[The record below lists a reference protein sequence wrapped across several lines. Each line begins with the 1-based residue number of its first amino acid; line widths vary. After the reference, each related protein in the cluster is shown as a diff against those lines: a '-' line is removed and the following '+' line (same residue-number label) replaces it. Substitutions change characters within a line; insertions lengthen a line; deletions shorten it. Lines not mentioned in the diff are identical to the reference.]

1 MAYVNPLIARWQS
14 GQPTFGAWLTTPDPS
29 IAERIASL
37 GYDEVCADQQH
48 SNISVDS
55 LAGIFQAVAG
65 RGSSP
70 TTRVPFNDY
79 TAIGKSLDL
88 GAIAVIIPMVNNA
101 AEAARAVSAFR
112 YPPRGTRSAGPVR
125 SPWIMGGEP
134 KDLERAAV
142 VCMVETKDG
151 LANVDEIASTPGVD
165 AIYIG
170 PGDLALALGM
180 GWSSDVRSA
189 SENEAHAAAVE
200 HVRKTCER
208 RGVTPGIHVS
218 DGPLSAKYVEQG
230 FRMITVS
237 ADIGLII
244 MGGMADLALV
254 RAAKV
259 PARSTARPTATATP
273 RSTVRKADA
282 HAKTSVKAPAKA
294 AAPKK
299 KR

>member
-1 MAYVNPLIARWQS
+1 MAYQNPLIAKWQA

-29 IAERIASL
+29 IAERIASC

-48 SNISVDS
+48 SNIDVNS
-55 LAGIFQAVAG
+55 LTGIFQAIAG

-79 TAIGKSLDL
+79 AAIGKSLDL
-88 GAIAVIIPMVNNA
+88 GALAVIIPMVNNA

-112 YPPRGTRSAGPVR
+112 YPPRGLRSAGPVR
-125 SPWIMGGEP
+125 SPWVMGEDP
-134 KDLERAAV
+134 RDLERAAV

-170 PGDLALALGM
+170 PGDLALGLGM
-180 GWSSDVRSA
+180 GWSPEEWSA
-189 SENEAHAAAVE
+189 SESQAHAAAVE
-200 HVRKTCER
+200 HVRKTCEKH
-208 RGVTPGIHVS
+208 GITPGIHVS
-218 DGPLSAKYVEQG
+218 EGALSAKYVEQG

-237 ADIGLII
+237 ADIGLIMI
-244 MGGMADLALV
+244 GAAADLALV

-259 PARSTARPTATATP
+259 PARKNAGKTTARAVGRTTG
-273 RSTVRKADA
+273 
-282 HAKTSVKAPAKA
+282 KA
-294 AAPKK
+294 AA
-299 KR
+299 RSGGRRNGSGCSR

>member
-1 MAYVNPLIARWQS
+1 MAFQNPLIAKWQA
-14 GQPTFGAWLTTPDPS
+14 GQPTLGAWLTTPDSS
-29 IAERIASL
+29 IAEYIAAC

-55 LAGIFQAVAG
+55 LAGIFQGIAA
-65 RGSSP
+65 RGSVP

-88 GAIAVIIPMVNNA
+88 GALAVIIPMVNNR

-112 YPPRGTRSAGPVR
+112 YPPRGLRSAGPVR
-125 SPWIMGGEP
+125 APYVMGDDP

-142 VCMVETKDG
+142 VVMVETKGG

-165 AIYIG
+165 AVYIG

-180 GWSSDVRSA
+180 SWSSSERSA
-189 SENEAHAAAVE
+189 SENEAHSAAVE

-208 RGVTPGIHVS
+208 HGVAPGIHVS
-218 DGPLSAKYVEQG
+218 EATLSATYIEQG
-230 FRMITVS
+230 FRMVTVS
-237 ADIGLII
+237 ADLGLIM
-244 MGGMADLALV
+244 MGGRADLALV

-259 PARSTARPTATATP
+259 PHR
-273 RSTVRKADA
+273 
-282 HAKTSVKAPAKA
+282 
-294 AAPKK
+294 
-299 KR
+299 

>member
-1 MAYVNPLIARWQS
+1 MAYQNPLIAKWQS

-48 SNISVDS
+48 SNISVNS
-55 LAGIFQAVAG
+55 LSGIFQAVAG

-88 GAIAVIIPMVNNA
+88 GALAVIIPMVNNA

-125 SPWIMGGEP
+125 SPWVMGGDP

-151 LANVDEIASTPGVD
+151 LANVDEIAQVPGVD

-200 HVRKTCER
+200 HVRRTCEK
-208 RGVTPGIHVS
+208 RGITPGIDVS
-218 DGPLSAKYVEQG
+218 EATLSARYIEQG
-230 FRMITVS
+230 FRMVTVS

-244 MGGMADLALV
+244 IRGTADLEIV

-259 PARSTARPTATATP
+259 PGRARGAAASRRP
-273 RSTVRKADA
+273 S
-282 HAKTSVKAPAKA
+282 AKPAAKA
-294 AAPKK
+294 APKSAAK
-299 KR
+299 SGRRKSS